1 VQENTVA
8 HRPGT
13 LVAAL
18 AIVAGGL
25 AASEPVHGQ
34 GLFDLLN
41 GIFRGAMRQYR
52 DEPRA
57 YREEPRRLLEG
68 FAGLPGE
75 ERERMSPS
83 SGGPTA
89 AYCVRLCDGR
99 YFPLP
104 ANAGAP
110 AMTPAKLCSALCP
123 SAKTRIFTGSE
134 IDHATD
140 ERGRSYAKLENAFLY
155 RDRLVADCTC
165 TGRDPTGIAR
175 IDPLADPT
183 LRPGDI
189 VVTADGPVVFKGDR
203 QTPHRTSDFVPAHR
217 HAGTPKSLRNQLS
230 DMRIAPNLGTA
241 TVLSDTQEPPG
252 ERPALSLA
260 PGDNSKGTANR

>member
-1 VQENTVA
+1 VTL
-8 HRPGT
+8 RLGT
-13 LVAAL
+13 LILAL
-18 AIVAGGL
+18 AIGAGGI
-25 AASEPVHGQ
+25 AASEPVYGQ

-41 GIFRGAMRQYR
+41 SIFRGATRQYR
-52 DEPRA
+52 DELRA

-68 FAGLPGE
+68 FPGLPGE
-75 ERERMSPS
+75 EREGMSPS
-83 SGGPTA
+83 TGGPTA

-104 ANAGAP
+104 VNAGAP
-110 AMTPAKLCSALCP
+110 AMTPARLCSALCP

-175 IDPLADPT
+175 IDPFADPT

-203 QTPHRTSDFVPAHR
+203 QPPHRTSDFVPADEHK
-217 HAGTPKSLRNQLS
+217 GTPKSLRNRLS
-230 DMRIAPNLGTA
+230 DMRIAPELGAA
-241 TVLSDTQEPPG
+241 TVLSDTQGAPG

-260 PGDNSKGTANR
+260 PGDNTKGTANR